1 MDHIV
6 ERRRKLAHLIKEAEI
21 DALLVSRPQN
31 VTYLTGFTGDS
42 SFVVITPDCAILV
55 SDTALHHPDSTRV
68 SQSGNQHSPLQSYD
82 FQEAVDVL
90 SKLGI
95 HSVGV
100 ESSHLTLAAFEA
112 FKELSP
118 KLNWVGKK
126 GFVEQLRVI
135 KDASENHAIREAIR
149 IAEEAFGMFRSSLAP
164 TCSEK
169 DLVDALDGYIRR
181 AGGTCNAFPTIV
193 AVGDRSA
200 LPHCPPTNRRLEEAD
215 FLLIDWGAVGSQYQS
230 DLTRVIRSPFQSS
243 GKDRKQVESRLEKIY
258 TVVLQAQK
266 RAIAAVHGGVSVKE
280 VDAAARGY
288 IADAGF
294 GENFNHGL
302 GHGIGL
308 LTHEA
313 PDIRSTSED
322 VLQPGMIVT
331 IEPGIYL
338 PDFGGVRIEDDLLVT
353 EDGCEVLSQLR
364 KDWDWTK

>member
-42 SFVVITPDCAILV
+42 SFVVITPDRAILV
-55 SDTALHHPDSTRV
+55 SDTRFTIQIQQECPNLETSIRPYNRTTA
-68 SQSGNQHSPLQSYD
+68 
-82 FQEAVDVL
+82 QEAVDVL

-135 KDASENHAIREAIR
+135 KDASEIIAIREAIR